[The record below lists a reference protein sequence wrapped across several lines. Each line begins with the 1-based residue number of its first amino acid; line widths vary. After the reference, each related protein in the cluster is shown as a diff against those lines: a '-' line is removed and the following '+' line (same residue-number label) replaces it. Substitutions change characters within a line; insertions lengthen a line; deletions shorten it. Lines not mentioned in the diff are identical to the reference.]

1 MALSLASAER
11 LISGLGGRP
20 AHARETAAPLDYPLW
35 VYAAVVAVA
44 GPLYGALMGSFALTS
59 AERLLMV
66 LYAALKMPL
75 LIFATTVV
83 CLPGFFVLNTV
94 LGLRADFGRAMR
106 AILGSQA
113 ALTVA
118 LASLGPL
125 TRFFY
130 FCGASHR
137 GALLFNAAM
146 FTLATAVA
154 QLIVIR
160 RYRDLTSDPS
170 TGRRHRVMLWFWVGL
185 YAFVGIQMGWMLR
198 PFVGSPGL
206 PVTFFR
212 DEPFSNAY
220 IYIIRLIAG

>member
-20 AHARETAAPLDYPLW
+20 AHARESAAPLDYPLW

-75 LIFATTVV
+75 LIFATTAV

-94 LGLRADFGRAMR
+94 LGLRADFARAMR

-146 FTLATAVA
+146 FTVATAVA

-160 RYRDLTSDPS
+160 RYRDPHQRSKHRSPS
-170 TGRRHRVMLWFWVGL
+170 PRHALVLGRALRLRRHPDGL
-185 YAFVGIQMGWMLR
+185 DAPALR
-198 PFVGSPGL
+198 GL
-206 PVTFFR
+206 PGPPR
-212 DEPFSNAY
+212 HLLP
-220 IYIIRLIAG
+220 R